1 MCEQLKNLLLQT
13 MLNKGIDL
21 EGIFEHNQSLLNEI
35 PEFFTLKEY
44 ETWIENLYQ
53 VILDGLSKLTGKQH
67 SRLVLQAVDYISQN
81 YAKSIN
87 LEMTAE
93 YVSKSKNYFS
103 YLFKKELGIS
113 FVEYLNQVRVEAA
126 KKLLDTT
133 DEKTYEIS
141 EKVGYSDYKYF
152 SSVFKKITGVSPAQY
167 KKMSKS

>member
-1 MCEQLKNLLLQT
+1 
-13 MLNKGIDL
+13 
-21 EGIFEHNQSLLNEI
+21 
-35 PEFFTLKEY
+35 
-44 ETWIENLYQ
+44 
-53 VILDGLSKLTGKQH
+53 
-67 SRLVLQAVDYISQN
+67 
-81 YAKSIN
+81 
-87 LEMTAE
+87 MTAE
-93 YVSKSKNYFS
+93 YVNKSKNYFS